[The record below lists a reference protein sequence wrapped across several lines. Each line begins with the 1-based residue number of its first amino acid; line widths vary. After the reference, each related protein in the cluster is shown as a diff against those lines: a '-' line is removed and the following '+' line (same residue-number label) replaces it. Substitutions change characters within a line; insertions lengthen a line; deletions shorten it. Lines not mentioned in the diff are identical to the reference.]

1 MTEESDKKIDG
12 VPENKKNNPLG
23 TPEETNESTSQE
35 PALPVPVRGVDQYVA
50 NFQQFAERTAERFDV
65 LSNYIAPKNTEEE
78 LSPENIARTSI
89 VFGMFT
95 LILLFGILGLWS
107 VLAPIDSAAIASG
120 KVALDSNKKTIQHLE
135 GGIVEEI
142 LVTEGMHVKRGQPLV
157 RLDDTA
163 AKARMDLYR
172 GQFIAARATEAR
184 LIAERDGTESVSF
197 SDALLRIEKE
207 DEEVAANL
215 DSQRRLFK
223 SRKESVQGQIDVLG
237 QQIKQRGEE
246 INGLEKQ
253 IKSADDQI
261 DLLNEEID
269 VVRMLLEKGN
279 AVKPRLLSL
288 ERNAAQIEGQRGE
301 QQSMIARAE
310 QSINEAKIQMFNVKT
325 EMLNQ
330 VVQELKNTQVELSD
344 LEEKLRTAEDVVN
357 RIVVEAPISGEIT
370 GLAVHTKGGV
380 IAPGERLMD
389 IVPFDDK
396 LIVEARVSP
405 QDIDIVRPG
414 LIARVRL
421 LAYKVRNVPPVE
433 GTVAIISADRF
444 EDDRT
449 GETYYI
455 ARVEIPEEQLTAL
468 GEDIVLTPGMPTEVL
483 IVTGSRS
490 LFSYLMSPISDSF
503 NRSFREQ

>member
-1 MTEESDKKIDG
+1 MTDEKSQQD
-12 VPENKKNNPLG
+12 NA
-23 TPEETNESTSQE
+23 QE
-35 PALPVPVRGVDQYVA
+35 PDQTALPVPTHGVDHYVES
-50 NFQQFAERTAERFDV
+50 FQQFAEKATQRFDT
-65 LSNYIAPKNTEEE
+65 LANYIAPKNQEEE
-78 LSPENIARTSI
+78 LAPENIARI
-89 VFGMFT
+89 PIIFGMFM
-95 LILLFGILGLWS
+95 LVFLFVIFGLWS

-120 KVALDSNKKTIQHLE
+120 QVALDSNKKTIQHLE
-135 GGIVEEI
+135 GGIIETI
-142 LVTEGMHVKRGQPLV
+142 LVTEGMSVKKGQPLI

-172 GQFIAARATEAR
+172 GQYIAARATEAR
-184 LIAERDGTESVSF
+184 LIAERDNADNIDFPEELL
-197 SDALLRIEKE
+197 ALEEK
-207 DEEVAANL
+207 DEEVRANL

-223 SRKESVQGQIDVLG
+223 SRRDSLIGQIDVLK
-237 QQIKQRGEE
+237 QQIKQREEE
-246 INGLEKQ
+246 INGLNEQ

-261 DLLNEEID
+261 ALLNEEID
-269 VVRMLLEKGN
+269 VVKILLEKGN

-288 ERNAAQIEGQRGE
+288 ERNAAQIKGSRGE
-301 QQSMIARAE
+301 QQAMIARAE
-310 QSINEAKIQMFNVKT
+310 QSINEAKIQMYNVKT

-357 RIVVEAPISGEIT
+357 RIVVEAPISGEVT

-380 IAPGERLMD
+380 ISPGERLMD
-389 IVPFDDK
+389 IIPFDDK
-396 LIVEARVSP
+396 LIIEARVSP

-414 LIARVRL
+414 LVARVRL

-433 GTVAIISADRF
+433 GSVIIISADRF
-444 EDDRT
+444 EDERT
-449 GETYYI
+449 GEAYYV
-455 ARVEIPEEQLTAL
+455 ARIEIPEEELTAL
-468 GEDIVLTPGMPTEVL
+468 DEDIMLTPGMPVEVL